1 MNISDTI
8 APKSDQLN
16 ADDLIAGPKTIT
28 ITSVK
33 VEAGDQPVSVFYQG
47 DNGKP
52 YKPCKSMRRVLVR
65 LFGNDSSTYGGKR
78 VTLYCDEQVTFGSA
92 AVGGIRISH
101 ASGLTETVTMALTAK
116 RGTRKPYTIQPLK
129 ERDYT
134 PVLEAIRELS
144 LSGTEAF
151 RAGWKK
157 LSAEEKAFIEPH
169 IASLKQAAEAA
180 DKPE

>member
-65 LFGNDSSTYGGKR
+65 LFGNDSATYAGKR
-78 VTLYCDEQVTFGSA
+78 VTLYCDEQVTLML
-92 AVGGIRISH
+92 GICFW
-101 ASGLTETVTMALTAK
+101 G
-116 RGTRKPYTIQPLK
+116 
-129 ERDYT
+129 
-134 PVLEAIRELS
+134 
-144 LSGTEAF
+144 
-151 RAGWKK
+151 
-157 LSAEEKAFIEPH
+157 
-169 IASLKQAAEAA
+169 
-180 DKPE
+180 